1 MADATSVISKALW
14 ICENLYKY
22 CVAPDGGKRT
32 RETGAI
38 APAGTLKNFRARF
51 AFLWASEVGFNK
63 RFFTEAAVRLG
74 ILKLLEKKKFPF
86 LAALEFPTNFGSNV
100 KQKPCST
107 CANEAGETLDLNY
120 GSLHIGSK
128 SPWIIW
134 KLSPWTSRLYGGS
147 QLVHQYINMH
157 YFS

>member
-22 CVAPDGGKRT
+22 CVAPDGGKRI

-38 APAGTLKNFRARF
+38 APAGTLKHFRARF

-74 ILKLLEKKKFPF
+74 ILKLLEKKEISIPCSSGIPYELWLQRETKTV
-86 LAALEFPTNFGSNV
+86 LHLCQRSRRNFGSQLRFPAYRQ
-100 KQKPCST
+100 QKSMDYM
-107 CANEAGETLDLNY
+107 ETLPMDLEA
-120 GSLHIGSK
+120 
-128 SPWIIW
+128 IW
-134 KLSPWTSRLYGGS
+134 GESTGAS
-147 QLVHQYINMH
+147 VH
-157 YFS
+157 